1 MLKNVSR
8 RDFLR
13 ASAAA
18 AAPMIVPASVF
29 GTQDKA
35 APSER
40 LGIGHIGVGTM
51 GYNHVK
57 GLIGERSAQILAV
70 CDVDKDR
77 REFNQ
82 KAVEK
87 GYSKDSAYKGCAVYN
102 DYHELLAR
110 KDIDAVV
117 IATPDHW
124 HAAVALDAMKAGK
137 DIYCEKP
144 LTLTIHEAKTLIDAA
159 RKLGR
164 VFQTGSQ
171 QRSDWEFQVAVN
183 MIRKGAI
190 GKLKQIIV
198 DVGTSSK
205 PCDLPEEEMQP
216 GLDWDRW
223 LGQAPKRPYNS
234 ILSPRGVHT
243 HFPAWRNFREYSGGM
258 MTDWGAHHFD
268 IAQWM
273 LGMDES
279 GPVEIIPP
287 DDPKKDRGLRYVYAS
302 GVEILHGA
310 SGGVRA
316 IGEQG
321 EILVNRGKLES
332 KPESLTAKYRAEKG
346 LKAPQTPDE
355 YLAARPVGHKRNWLE
370 CIKTRQKPI
379 ADVEIGARSVTVCHL
394 GNLAYWNKRKLKWDP
409 EKWEFPGDAEANSW
423 RNRERREGYA
433 LPSV

>member
-1 MLKNVSR
+1 MVRSSFGYKTPGVLLLFHSQPKNGGSMLKNISR
-8 RDFLR
+8 RDFLKS
-13 ASAAA
+13 SAAV

-57 GLIGERSAQILAV
+57 GLLGEKNAQILAV

-87 GYSKDSAYKGCAVYN
+87 GYSKDTTYKGCAVYT

-117 IATPDHW
+117 IAAPDHW
-124 HAAVALDAMKAGK
+124 HAAIALDAMKAGK
-137 DIYCEKP
+137 DVYCEKP
-144 LTLTIHEAKTLIDAA
+144 LTLTIHEAKTLIDAT
-159 RKLGR
+159 RKLEK

-171 QRSDWEFQVAVN
+171 QRSEGPFRTAVEYVRN
-183 MIRKGAI
+183 GRL
-190 GKLKQIIV
+190 GKIKQIIV
-198 DVGTSSK
+198 GVGGPSR
-205 PCDLPEEEMQP
+205 PCDLAEEEMQP

-234 ILSPRGVHT
+234 VLSPRGVHT
-243 HFPAWRNFREYSGGM
+243 HFPAWRNYREYSGGM

-268 IAQWM
+268 IAQAM
-273 LGMDES
+273 LEADKA
-279 GPVEIIPP
+279 GPVEIHPP
-287 DDPKKDRGLRYVYAS
+287 EDPKQDRGLRYVYAN
-302 GVEILHGA
+302 GVEVIHGA

-316 IGEQG
+316 IGEEG

-346 LKAPQTPDE
+346 LKAPQVPDE
-355 YLAARPVGHKRNWLE
+355 YLPARPVNHKRNWIE
-370 CIKTRQKPI
+370 CIK
-379 ADVEIGARSVTVCHL
+379 S
-394 GNLAYWNKRKLKWDP
+394 
-409 EKWEFPGDAEANSW
+409 
-423 RNRERREGYA
+423 
-433 LPSV
+433 